1 MLILYAAIFYG
12 IVRLIKY
19 LIRYG
24 IDYYF
29 KKLAEM
35 KKASPSGND
44 FPRSGE
50 NGAAQRGSTVT
61 KGD

>member
-1 MLILYAAIFYG
+1 MLGANGALLFMLILYAAIFYG

-29 KKLAEM
+29 KKLAEYQ
-35 KKASPSGND
+35 K
-44 FPRSGE
+44 
-50 NGAAQRGSTVT
+50 T
-61 KGD
+61 KED